1 MPRIPSTN
9 FIGKPK
15 SYGYDARLDTMLLR
29 TAIGPGRE
37 MTIQSS
43 DVQEQGINVKQNAED
58 FTSNLGRIY
67 SRNNFTGGQGLDTA
81 HRANGQ
87 PNDSTRFWDSR
98 GIDVFHGEDEVSYN
112 IHLLHNTTSLEVTGS
127 NLSDN
132 SFLVRTNGD
141 SGETLWLASGAN
153 IYASSNGGT
162 TWTLSLTAG
171 YDITGMAPF
180 GGTLFITAGSG
191 TNTELQHYDGSSW
204 TNESLGSVISGY
216 LNNIF
221 VEKGFVFVAGVSNGT
236 HYLWHADPIARNFN
250 NKFTTASSDLVVTA
264 EAKFTSAAD
273 AGAVVLV
280 SNENGKVY
288 SIKDNGG
295 TPQVKGQSKVSFEKI
310 FTIAATEGI
319 IFLGTQE
326 ATRTVGRLYRAQL
339 VVADDLY
346 VLANRQ
352 LIKEWF
358 ADGVDTTPYSMFVS
372 RDSVYIG
379 VCEASNELNLWRYYL
394 PTGGLARDLLTVG
407 TGKCR
412 GITQSDGMFLISVS
426 GHNVFKEQTTYE
438 STGYII
444 SSAADFYTAERKQFV
459 GAAVSTLELPSD
471 TDVEL
476 RFSNKFEDLDN
487 PDSTGYK
494 LGLKQNHGAGD
505 AEKQITPVAR
515 YIIGK
520 LVLNSHLQQDTPKVK
535 SFQFRALARP
545 ELVVVRVP
553 INISDRVERPNRKPL
568 IVKGLGD
575 SLYNEL
581 RGKEGDSITLE
592 LFDPAEVVKG
602 VVENL
607 SYPITVNTERGSVT
621 TYAVLTVRGT
631 RVPIVSDVSS
641 RVVFGIETLGVMRFG
656 G

>member
-372 RDSVYIG
+372 RDSVYMG